1 MPGSSSAKPVSGL
14 TAGGPPESALAG
26 RRTAISPS
34 SQPTFYLWFVVGV
47 GTWFTAFGMQ
57 GVLFAWLVVGVLQAD
72 ADWVGIAQSALM
84 LPSILLMLLGG
95 VMADR
100 NDRRSLLIVLHLVA
114 ATLSGCLVAVVAK
127 GWLSMSLLIGYA
139 LGMGTV
145 QAFAMPARDALL
157 SEVAGSNMLRAVAGM
172 TLTQWVS
179 QALGAFLAG
188 SARWLG
194 IVPALG
200 MHGLILLAGAPTLS
214 KLPPPPL
221 RDAEGQTQARLGDL
235 VAGVREVFG
244 SPVLRPLQ
252 LLVMVVG
259 VGFIGPYM
267 VVLPLL
273 VRDFYGGDVA
283 QLAALNMAFPLGTI
297 FGAGA
302 VLWHGG
308 MRRKGLAQVLALLGG
323 AACLGS
329 LSFGLPFWGALLT
342 VGVWGTSASIFM
354 SAGRTMFQ
362 EQARPSH
369 RARVLSVYTL
379 GFMGTTGLVGA
390 PLAGVLVDWC
400 GPLLTCASTSGL
412 MVVAVL
418 GVTVCTQ
425 VTRLE

>member
-1 MPGSSSAKPVSGL
+1 MPISPPAKPVSGL
-14 TAGGPPESALAG
+14 AAGEQAESALAG
-26 RRTAISPS
+26 QQAAIPSS

-47 GTWFTAFGMQ
+47 GSWFTAFGMQ
-57 GVLFAWLVVGVLQAD
+57 GVLFSWLVVGVLQAD

-84 LPSILLMLLGG
+84 LPSILLVLLGG
-95 VMADR
+95 VVADR
-100 NDRRSLLIVLHLVA
+100 SDRRTLLIVLHLVA
-114 ATLSGCLVAVVAK
+114 AGLSACLMTVVAK

-139 LGMGTV
+139 LGVGTV

-157 SEVAGSNMLRAVAGM
+157 SEVAGTNMLRAVAGM
-172 TLTQWVS
+172 TLTQWLS
-179 QALGAFLAG
+179 QALGALLAG

-194 IVPALG
+194 IVPALC
-200 MHGLILLAGAPTLS
+200 MHGLILLSGAPTLR
-214 KLPPPPL
+214 KLPPPPSHDGVG
-221 RDAEGQTQARLGDL
+221 RGRASLGDL

-252 LLVMVVG
+252 LLVVVVG
-259 VGFIGPYM
+259 IGFIGPYM

-283 QLAALNMAFPLGTI
+283 LLAALNMAFPLGTI

-308 MRRKGLAQVLALLGG
+308 MRRKGLAQVLALLVG
-323 AACLGS
+323 AACLGN

-390 PLAGVLVDWC
+390 PLAGVLVDWL
-400 GPLLTCASTSGL
+400 GPLLSCAFTSGL
-412 MVVAVL
+412 TILAVL
-418 GVTVCTQ
+418 GVAACTQ